1 MLINGTLVNERHN
14 NPPVL
19 SKTALRIF
27 FMQDG
32 QYFDP
37 YQISAVSIFA
47 SSKTYSPETVLNSEE
62 LINASAVSASF
73 LMNFA
78 NSSPNTA
85 DSSFNVSNYT
95 GNGAS
100 GIYRLGIGQYAVIL
114 DGVSNQSGVINLYG
128 INQVIKNSVSNIGDF
143 VDVWTVNM
151 VAGSELE
158 TIFNYFK
165 LTRGN
170 FFTITEPIMFRT
182 RSKLVNNS
190 IVMGS
195 RVDLKIDTEITIENS
210 NISEEIKNVIK
221 DQIIQSAA
229 LEIYK
234 INEEAPNVPSRVT
247 VSSFTDTS
255 SLVTVT
261 SDNTILFNWD
271 TNLLK
276 SHPQALLGNFAGVN
290 GVYAV
295 QAKYNLF
302 NERILSPLMHL
313 TVE

>member
-1 MLINGTLVNERHN
+1 MLINGVLVNERHN

-19 SKTALRIF
+19 SKVALRIF

-37 YQISAVSIFA
+37 YQISAVSVFKASDNYSPNTILNTDELIAA
-47 SSKTYSPETVLNSEE
+47 SS
-62 LINASAVSASF
+62 VSSLF

-78 NSSPNTA
+78 NSSADTT

-100 GIYRLGIGQYAVIL
+100 GIYRLGTGQYAVIL
-114 DGVSNQSGVINLYG
+114 DGVSNQSGIINLYG
-128 INQVIKNSVSNIGDF
+128 LDKVVKNSVSNIGDF
-143 VDVWTVNM
+143 TDVWTVNM

-170 FFTITEPIMFRT
+170 FFTITEPILFRNKA
-182 RSKLVNNS
+182 RLINNS

-195 RVDLKIDTEITIENS
+195 KVDLKIDNQITIENL

-221 DQIIQSAA
+221 NQVIQSAA
-229 LEIYK
+229 IEIYK
-234 INEEAPNVPSRVT
+234 INEEATNLPARVT
-247 VSSFTDTS
+247 VSSFADTS
-255 SLVTVT
+255 ALVTVT
-261 SDNTILFNWD
+261 SDDTVVFTWD
-271 TNLLK
+271 TDQLK
-276 SHPQALLGNFAGVN
+276 NHPQALLGNFAGIK
-290 GVYAV
+290 GLYAV

-302 NERILSPLMHL
+302 NERVLSPLMHL